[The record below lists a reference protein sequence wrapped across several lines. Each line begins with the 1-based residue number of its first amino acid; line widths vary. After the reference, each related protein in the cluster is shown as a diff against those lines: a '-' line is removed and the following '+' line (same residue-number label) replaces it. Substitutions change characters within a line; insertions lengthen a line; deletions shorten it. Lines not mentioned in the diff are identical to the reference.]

1 MSLSPDDDLGAAE
14 FALGTLDA
22 AERATFAARR
32 GREPELDAAIEAWE
46 RRLAPLAETVPPAEP
61 PRDFLADIEARI
73 DARAQPVAL
82 SQSADQSNVVDLTRR
97 VRRWRFSAIAASA
110 IAAALAIG
118 IGLRE
123 STRAVLPHEFVAVL
137 QKSADAPAF
146 VITVNLDTRD
156 LTVRPVAAPPQAGK
170 AYELWIID
178 DKLGAPRSLGVIDQ
192 TSPTANPSLNR
203 FDRAIVE
210 GATYAVTI
218 EPPGGSPT
226 GAPSGAPV
234 FVGKLFPTGQ

>member
-1 MSLSPDDDLGAAE
+1 MSLSEDDDFNAAE
-14 FALGTLDA
+14 YALGTLDGG
-22 AERATFAARR
+22 ERATISARR
-32 GREPELDAAIEAWE
+32 LREPELDAAIVGWE
-46 RRLAPLAETVPPAEP
+46 TRLAPLSESIPAIEP
-61 PRDFLADIEARI
+61 PRDYFQEIEARI
-73 DARAQPVAL
+73 GAARRDADPSDV
-82 SQSADQSNVVDLTRR
+82 VVDLTRR
-97 VRRWRFSAIAASA
+97 VRRWRFSALAASA
-110 IAAALAIG
+110 LAAALAIG
-118 IGLRE
+118 VGLRE
-123 STRAVLPHEFVAVL
+123 STRAVIPHEFVAVL

-170 AYELWIID
+170 AYELWIIN

-192 TSPTANPSLNR
+192 ANLTANPSLNR

>member
-1 MSLSPDDDLGAAE
+1 MSLSPDDDLSAAE

-22 AERATFAARR
+22 GERATLAARR
-32 GREPELDAAIEAWE
+32 AREPELDAAIEAWE
-46 RRLAPLAETVPPAEP
+46 RRLAPLAESVPPVEP
-61 PRDFLADIEARI
+61 PRDFLGDIEARI
-73 DARAQPVAL
+73 DAR
-82 SQSADQSNVVDLTRR
+82 SQSANLFQSVDDQANIGDLTRR
-97 VRRWRFSAIAASA
+97 LRRWRFNAIAASA

-123 STRAVLPHEFVAVL
+123 STRIAAPHEFFAIL

-146 VITVNLDTRD
+146 VVTVNLDTRD

-170 AYELWIID
+170 AYELWIIN
-178 DKLGAPRSLGVIDQ
+178 DKLGAPRSLGVIDPANL
-192 TSPTANPSLNR
+192 TNPSLNR
-203 FDRAIVE
+203 FDRTIVE
-210 GATYAVTI
+210 SATYAVTI

>member
-1 MSLSPDDDLGAAE
+1 MSLSEDDDFNAAE
-14 FALGTLDA
+14 FALGTLDGG
-22 AERATFAARR
+22 ERATISARR
-32 GREPELDAAIEAWE
+32 LREPELDAAIGQWEA
-46 RRLAPLAETVPPAEP
+46 RLAPLLESIPAIEP
-61 PRDFLADIEARI
+61 PRDFYREIEARI
-73 DARAQPVAL
+73 DSAARGADP
-82 SQSADQSNVVDLTRR
+82 SATVIDLTRR

-110 IAAALAIG
+110 VAAALAIG
-118 IGLRE
+118 VGLRE
-123 STRAVLPHEFVAVL
+123 STRAVIPHEFVAVL

-192 TSPTANPSLNR
+192 ANPTANPSLNR

>member
-1 MSLSPDDDLGAAE
+1 MSLSEDDDFNAGE
-14 FALGTLDA
+14 FALGTLDGG
-22 AERATFAARR
+22 ERATIAARR
-32 GREPELDAAIEAWE
+32 LREPELDAAIVAWE
-46 RRLAPLAETVPPAEP
+46 TRLSPLSESIPAIEP
-61 PRDFLADIEARI
+61 PRDFFAEIEARI
-73 DARAQPVAL
+73 ATGAPG
-82 SQSADQSNVVDLTRR
+82 ADQSAVVVDLTRR
-97 VRRWRFSAIAASA
+97 VRRWRFSAIAVSA

-118 IGLRE
+118 VGLRE
-123 STRAVLPHEFVAVL
+123 SMRVAVPREFVAVL

-146 VITVNLDTRD
+146 VVTVNLDTLD

-170 AYELWIID
+170 AYELWIIN

-192 TSPTANPSLNR
+192 ANPTANPTLNR
-203 FDRAIVE
+203 FDRTIVE

>member
-1 MSLSPDDDLGAAE
+1 MSLSPDDDFNAAE
-14 FALGTLDA
+14 FALGTLDSG
-22 AERATFAARR
+22 ERATLSARR
-32 GREPELDAAIEAWE
+32 LRERELDAAITAWE
-46 RRLAPLAETVPPAEP
+46 RRLAPLSESIPPLEP
-61 PRDFLADIEARI
+61 PRDFLEDIEARI
-73 DARAQPVAL
+73 DTGAQGDDPA
-82 SQSADQSNVVDLTRR
+82 AATVVDLTRR
-97 VRRWRFSAIAASA
+97 LRRWRFNALAASA
-110 IAAALAIG
+110 LAAALAIG

-123 STRAVLPHEFVAVL
+123 STRIAQPHEFVAVL

-146 VITVNLDTRD
+146 VVTVNLDTRD

-170 AYELWIID
+170 AYELWIIN

-192 TSPTANPSLNR
+192 ANLTANPSLSR

>member
-1 MSLSPDDDLGAAE
+1 MSLSSDDDFNAAE
-14 FALGTLDA
+14 FALGTLDGG
-22 AERATFAARR
+22 ERATIAARR
-32 GREPELDAAIEAWE
+32 LREPELDAAIGDWEA
-46 RRLAPLAETVPPAEP
+46 RLAPLLESIPSIEP
-61 PRDFLADIEARI
+61 PRDFLGDIEARI
-73 DARAQPVAL
+73 ASGGGRADPSAAVA
-82 SQSADQSNVVDLTRR
+82 DLTRR

-123 STRAVLPHEFVAVL
+123 SMRIAPPHEFVAVL
-137 QKSADAPAF
+137 QKSPDAPAF
-146 VITVNLDTRD
+146 VITVNLDSRD

-192 TSPTANPSLNR
+192 ANLTANPSLNR